1 MEAGMAKIN
10 ENSDVIKRLLKDKQQ
25 IYENYILKLD
35 DYSNM
40 DDYKQQLMNLEEIE
54 SINNEFK

>member
-1 MEAGMAKIN
+1 MAKIN